1 MKITIERKSFVDA
14 LTIGS
19 QMAAKARGLSVL
31 ENCKITIKGNTATI
45 SSYDSEVAITKRVNI
60 VSHDED
66 CVFCIEPKA
75 LLAILRSLKD
85 ENVDLV
91 LDNHICEVVHAKGKQ
106 SMPYDDADDFPTPV
120 FDKDVKTFGFVS
132 QILFNWL
139 KEAKSFVGVNTLYPS
154 MMGVYVY
161 CGNKECGVASTNT
174 EVLYHNHEEHAY
186 DGEECGAS
194 VQVKAIDAL
203 LPMLNMTDFVDVM
216 IGNRNIAFKTQ
227 DAMLVAARTELP
239 YPNFRR
245 IIPQGNEIDVKVNRQ
260 DMLDAVKRAMLT
272 ASEQTSL
279 LKLSI
284 NSMCMKIV
292 SENLKCAKKTYEEC
306 PCECIGGDIEIG
318 LKGNYVLSMLNSIE
332 SEEVLI
338 TLKEPRRPI
347 LWNDSLNS
355 AKILLQMPMQLL

>member
-1 MKITIERKSFVDA
+1 MKITIERKSFVEA

-19 QMAAKARGLSVL
+19 QMATKAKGLSVL
-31 ENCKITIKGNTATI
+31 ENCKITIKDNTATI

-66 CVFCIEPKA
+66 GVFCIEPKA
-75 LLAILRSLKD
+75 LLAILRSLRD
-85 ENVDLV
+85 EQVELV
-91 LDNHICEVVHAKGKQ
+91 LDNHICEIVHKKGKQ
-106 SMPYDDADDFPTPV
+106 SIPYEDADDFPTPV
-120 FDKDVKTFGFVS
+120 FDKDMKTFGFKS
-132 QILFNWL
+132 ELLFNWL
-139 KEAKSFVGVNTLYPS
+139 KEAKMFVGTNALYPS

-161 CGNKECGVASTNT
+161 CGNNECGVASTNT
-174 EVLYHNHEEHAY
+174 EVLYYNHEEHAY
-186 DGEECGAS
+186 EGDECGAS
-194 VQVKAIDAL
+194 VQIKAIDAL
-203 LPMLNMTDFVDVM
+203 LPMLNLTNFVDVM
-216 IGNRNIAFKTQ
+216 VGNRNIAFKTQ
-227 DAMLVAARTELP
+227 DSMLVAARTEHP

-245 IIPQGNEIDVKVNRQ
+245 IIPQGNEIELKVNRQ

-272 ASEQTSL
+272 VSEQTSL

-284 NSMCMKIV
+284 NSLCMKIV
-292 SENLKCAKKTYEEC
+292 SEDLMFAKKTYEEC

-332 SEEVLI
+332 SDEVLI

-347 LWNDSLNS
+347 LWHDSLNS

>member
-1 MKITIERKSFVDA
+1 MKITIERKSFVEA

-19 QMAAKARGLSVL
+19 QMAAKAKGLSVL

-60 VSHDED
+60 VSHDEE

-91 LDNHICEVVHAKGKQ
+91 LDNHICEVIHAKGQQ

-120 FDKDVKTFGFVS
+120 FDKDMKTFGFVS

-194 VQVKAIDAL
+194 LQVKAIDAL
-203 LPMLNMTDFVDVM
+203 LPMLNLTDFVDVM
-216 IGNRNIAFKTQ
+216 IGSRNIAFKTQ
-227 DAMLVAARTELP
+227 DAMLVAARTEHP
-239 YPNFRR
+239 YPDFRR
-245 IIPQGNEIDVKVNRQ
+245 IIPRDNGIEVEVCRQ
-260 DMLDAVKRAMLT
+260 DMIDAIKRAMLT
-272 ASEQTSL
+272 VNEDTSL
-279 LKLSI
+279 LKLNI
-284 NSMCMKIV
+284 NSLCIKVV
-292 SENLKCAKKTYEEC
+292 SENVMHAKKTYEEC
-306 PCECIGGDIEIG
+306 SCQCIGGDIEIG
-318 LKGNYVLSMLNSIE
+318 IKGTYALSILNLIE
-332 SEEVLI
+332 SDEVII

-347 LWNDSLNS
+347 LWKDKLNND
-355 AKILLQMPMQLL
+355 KILLQMPMQLV

>member
-1 MKITIERKSFVDA
+1 MKITIERKSFADA

-19 QMAAKARGLSVL
+19 QMSGKASGLSVL
-31 ENCKITIKGNTATI
+31 KNCKITIKGNTATI

-60 VSHDED
+60 ASHDED

-91 LDNHICEVVHAKGKQ
+91 LDNHICEIIHKKGKQ
-106 SMPYDDADDFPTPV
+106 SMPYEDADDFPTPV
-120 FDKDVKTFGFVS
+120 FDKDVNTFGLVS
-132 QILFNWL
+132 QVLFNWL
-139 KEAKSFVGVNTLYPS
+139 KEAKPFVGVNTLYPS

-227 DAMLVAARTELP
+227 DAMLVAARTEHP

-245 IIPQGNEIDVKVNRQ
+245 IIPQGNEIELKVKRQ

-292 SENLKCAKKTYEEC
+292 SENLMCAKKTYEEC

-355 AKILLQMPMQLL
+355 AKILLQMPIQLV

>member
-1 MKITIERKSFVDA
+1 MIIKINRKEFVEA
-14 LTIGS
+14 LAIGS
-19 QMAAKARGLSVL
+19 QMSGKARGLSVL
-31 ENCKITIKGNTATI
+31 ENCKMTIKDLTATI

-60 VSHDED
+60 VSHDEE

-75 LLAILRSLKD
+75 LLAILRSLRD
-85 ENVDLV
+85 EQVDLV
-91 LDNHICEVVHAKGKQ
+91 LDNHICEIIHTKGNQ

-120 FDKDVKTFGFVS
+120 FDKDMKTFGFVS
-132 QILFNWL
+132 QNLFNWL
-139 KEAKSFVGVNTLYPS
+139 KEAKQFVGVNTLYPS

-161 CGNKECGVASTNT
+161 CGNKECGVAATNT

-186 DGEECGAS
+186 DGEELGAS

-203 LPMLNMTDFVDVM
+203 LPMLNSTDFVDVM
-216 IGNRNIAFKTQ
+216 IGTRNVAFKTQ
-227 DAMLVAARTELP
+227 DSMLVAARTEHP

-245 IIPQGNEIDVKVNRQ
+245 IIPQGNEIELKVNRQ

-292 SENLKCAKKTYEEC
+292 SENVMYAKKTYEEC

-318 LKGNYVLSMLNSIE
+318 LKGDYVLSMLNSIE
-332 SEEVLI
+332 SEDVLI

-355 AKILLQMPMQLL
+355 AKILLQMPMQLV

>member
-1 MKITIERKSFVDA
+1 MKITIERKSFVEA
-14 LTIGS
+14 LAIGS
-19 QMAAKARGLSVL
+19 QMSGKARGLSVL
-31 ENCKITIKGNTATI
+31 ENCKITIKSNTATI

-75 LLAILRSLKD
+75 LMAILRSLKD

-91 LDNHICEVVHAKGKQ
+91 LDNHICEIIHQKGRQ
-106 SMPYDDADDFPTPV
+106 SMPYEDADDFPTPV
-120 FDKDVKTFGFVS
+120 FDKDMNTFGFKS
-132 QILFNWL
+132 ESLFNWL
-139 KEAKSFVGVNTLYPS
+139 KEAKPFVGVNILYPS

-174 EVLYHNHEEHAY
+174 EVLYHNHEEHAFE
-186 DGEECGAS
+186 GEEVGAS

-216 IGNRNIAFKTQ
+216 IGSKNIVFKTK
-227 DAMLVAARTELP
+227 DSMLVAARTEHP

-245 IIPQGNEIDVKVNRQ
+245 IIPQGNEIELKVNRQ

-292 SENLKCAKKTYEEC
+292 SENLMCSKKTYEEC

-318 LKGNYVLSMLNSIE
+318 LKGEYVLSMLNSIE
-332 SEEVLI
+332 SDNVLI
-338 TLKEPRRPI
+338 TLKESKRPI
-347 LWNDSLNS
+347 LWHDSLNS
-355 AKILLQMPMQLL
+355 AKILLQMPIQFV

>member
-1 MKITIERKSFVDA
+1 MKITIERKSFLEA

-19 QMAAKARGLSVL
+19 QMAAKAKGLSVL

-75 LLAILRSLKD
+75 LLAILRSLRD
-85 ENVDLV
+85 EQVELV
-91 LDNHICEVVHAKGKQ
+91 LDNHICEIVHKKGKQ
-106 SMPYDDADDFPTPV
+106 SIPYEDADDFPTPV
-120 FDKDVKTFGFVS
+120 FDKDMKTFGFKS
-132 QILFNWL
+132 ELLFNWL
-139 KEAKSFVGVNTLYPS
+139 KEAKMFVGTNALYPS

-174 EVLYHNHEEHAY
+174 EVLYYNHEEHAY
-186 DGEECGAS
+186 EGDECGAS
-194 VQVKAIDAL
+194 VQIKAIDAL
-203 LPMLNMTDFVDVM
+203 LPMLNLTNFVDVM
-216 IGNRNIAFKTQ
+216 VGNRNIAFKTQ
-227 DAMLVAARTELP
+227 DSMLVAARTEHP

-245 IIPQGNEIDVKVNRQ
+245 IIPQGNEIELKVNRQ

-272 ASEQTSL
+272 VSEQTSL

-284 NSMCMKIV
+284 NSLCIKIV
-292 SENLKCAKKTYEEC
+292 SEDLMFAKKTYEEC

-332 SEEVLI
+332 SDEVLI

-347 LWNDSLNS
+347 LWHDSLNS

>member
-1 MKITIERKSFVDA
+1 MKITIERKSFVEA

-19 QMAAKARGLSVL
+19 QMAAKARGLSIL
-31 ENCKITIKGNTATI
+31 ENCKITIKDNTATI
-45 SSYDSEVAITKRVNI
+45 SSYDSEVAITKRVNV

-66 CVFCIEPKA
+66 GVFCIEPKA
-75 LLAILRSLKD
+75 LLAILRSLRD
-85 ENVDLV
+85 EQVELV
-91 LDNHICEVVHAKGKQ
+91 LNNHICEIVHKKGKQ
-106 SMPYDDADDFPTPV
+106 SIPYEDADDFPTPV
-120 FDKDVKTFGFVS
+120 FDKDMKTFGFKS
-132 QILFNWL
+132 ELLFNWL
-139 KEAKSFVGVNTLYPS
+139 KEAKMFVGTNALYPS

-174 EVLYHNHEEHAY
+174 EVLYYNHEEHAY
-186 DGEECGAS
+186 EGDECGAS
-194 VQVKAIDAL
+194 VQIKAIDAL
-203 LPMLNMTDFVDVM
+203 LPMLNLTNFVDVM
-216 IGNRNIAFKTQ
+216 VGNRNIAFKTQ
-227 DAMLVAARTELP
+227 DSMLVAARTEHP

-245 IIPQGNEIDVKVNRQ
+245 IIPQGNEIELKVNRQ

-272 ASEQTSL
+272 VSEQTSL

-284 NSMCMKIV
+284 NSLCMKIV
-292 SENLKCAKKTYEEC
+292 SEDLMFAKKTYEEC

-332 SEEVLI
+332 SDEVLI

-347 LWNDSLNS
+347 LWHDSLNS

>member
-1 MKITIERKSFVDA
+1 MKITIERKSFVEA

-19 QMAAKARGLSVL
+19 QMAAKAKGLSVL
-31 ENCKITIKGNTATI
+31 ENCKITCKNNTATI

-60 VSHDED
+60 VSHDEE

-91 LDNHICEVVHAKGKQ
+91 LDNHICEIIHAKGKQ

-120 FDKDVKTFGFVS
+120 FDKDMKTFGFVS

-174 EVLYHNHEEHAY
+174 EILYHNHEEHAY

-194 VQVKAIDAL
+194 VQIKAIDAL

-227 DAMLVAARTELP
+227 DAMLVAARTEHP

-245 IIPQGNEIDVKVNRQ
+245 IIPQDNEIEVTICRQ
-260 DMLDAVKRAMLT
+260 DMIDAIKRAMLT
-272 ASEQTSL
+272 ANEATSL
-279 LKLSI
+279 LKLNI
-284 NSMCMKIV
+284 NSLCIKVI
-292 SENLKCAKKTYEEC
+292 SENIMSAKKTYEEC
-306 PCECIGGDIEIG
+306 PCECIGGDIELG
-318 LKGNYVLSMLNSIE
+318 LKGTYALSILSLIE
-332 SEEVLI
+332 SDEFVV

-347 LWNDSLNS
+347 LWKDKLNND
-355 AKILLQMPMQLL
+355 KILLQMPMQLV

>member
-19 QMAAKARGLSVL
+19 QMAAKGKGLSVL
-31 ENCKITIKGNTATI
+31 ENCKITCKNNTATI

-60 VSHDED
+60 VSHDD
-66 CVFCIEPKA
+66 DFVFCIEPKA

-85 ENVDLV
+85 ENVDLI
-91 LDNHICEVVHAKGKQ
+91 LDNHICEIVHAKGKQ
-106 SMPYDDADDFPTPV
+106 TMPYDDADDFPTPV
-120 FDKDVKTFGFVS
+120 FDKDMKTFGFKS
-132 QILFNWL
+132 ESLFNWL
-139 KEAKSFVGVNTLYPS
+139 KEAKSFVGNNTLYPS

-161 CGNKECGVASTNT
+161 CGNNECGVASTNT
-174 EVLYHNHEEHAY
+174 EVLYYNHEEHSFE
-186 DGEECGAS
+186 GEEVGAS
-194 VQVKAIDAL
+194 VCIKAIDAL

-216 IGNRNIAFKTQ
+216 IGARNVVFKTQ
-227 DAMLVAARTELP
+227 DAMLVAARTEHP

-245 IIPQGNEIDVKVNRQ
+245 IIPNGNEIELRFNKKD
-260 DMLDAVKRAMLT
+260 LLEAVRRAMLT
-272 ASEQTSL
+272 ANEQSSL

-292 SENLKCAKKTYEEC
+292 SEDIMFAKKTYEEC

-332 SEEVLI
+332 GEDVLV
-338 TLKEPRRPI
+338 TMKEPRRPI
-347 LWNDSLNS
+347 LWHDSLNNF
-355 AKILLQMPMQLL
+355 KVLLQMPCQLA

>member
-1 MKITIERKSFVDA
+1 MKITIERKSFVES

-19 QMAAKARGLSVL
+19 QMSGKARGLSVL
-31 ENCKITIKGNTATI
+31 ENCKITCKNNTATI

-60 VSHDED
+60 VSHDEE

-75 LLAILRSLKD
+75 LLAILRSLRD
-85 ENVDLV
+85 EQVDLV

-161 CGNKECGVASTNT
+161 CGNKECGVAATNR
-174 EVLYHNHEEHAY
+174 EVLYYNHEEHSF
-186 DGEECGAS
+186 DGEEVGAS
-194 VQVKAIDAL
+194 LCLKAIDAL

-216 IGNRNIAFKTQ
+216 IGARNIVFKTH
-227 DAMLVAARTELP
+227 DAMLIAAKTEHQ

-245 IIPQGNEIDVKVNRQ
+245 IIPQGNEIVVEVDKVEL
-260 DMLDAVKRAMLT
+260 LDAVKRSMLT
-272 ASEQTSL
+272 ADEKTWL

-284 NSMCMKIV
+284 SGMSIKIV
-292 SENLKCAKKTYEEC
+292 SEDIMFAKKSYEEC
-306 PCECIGGDIEIG
+306 LCTCMGSEIEIG
-318 LKGNYVLSMLNSIE
+318 LKGTYVLNMLNAIE
-332 SEEVLI
+332 SDMVTIKLS
-338 TLKEPRRPI
+338 EPRRPI
-347 LWNDSLNS
+347 LWHDSLNS

>member
-1 MKITIERKSFVDA
+1 MKITIERKSFVEA
-14 LTIGS
+14 LAIGS
-19 QMAAKARGLSVL
+19 QMSGKARGLSIL
-31 ENCKITIKGNTATI
+31 DNCKITIKGNTATI

-60 VSHDED
+60 ASHDDD

-91 LDNHICEVVHAKGKQ
+91 LDNHICEIVHKKGKQ
-106 SMPYDDADDFPTPV
+106 SMPYEDADDFPTPV
-120 FDKDVKTFGFVS
+120 FDKDMNTFGFKS
-132 QILFNWL
+132 ESLFNWL
-139 KEAKSFVGVNTLYPS
+139 KEAKPFVGVNTLYPS
-154 MMGVYVY
+154 IMGVYVY

-227 DAMLVAARTELP
+227 DAMLVAARTEHP

-245 IIPQGNEIDVKVNRQ
+245 IIPQGNEIELKVNRQ
-260 DMLDAVKRAMLT
+260 DMLDAVKRALLT
-272 ASEQTSL
+272 ANEQTSL
-279 LKLSI
+279 LKINI
-284 NSMCMKIV
+284 NSMCMKII
-292 SENLKCAKKTYEEC
+292 SEDVMFAKKTYEEC
-306 PCECIGGDIEIG
+306 PCECVVGDIEIG
-318 LKGNYVLSMLNSIE
+318 LKGEYVLSMLNSIE
-332 SEEVLI
+332 SDDVLI
-338 TLKEPRRPI
+338 TLKEPKRPI
-347 LWNDSLNS
+347 LWHDSLNS
-355 AKILLQMPMQLL
+355 AKILLQMPMQFV

>member
-19 QMAAKARGLSVL
+19 QMAAKAKGLTVL
-31 ENCKITIKGNTATI
+31 ENCKITIKSNTATI

-60 VSHDED
+60 ASHDED

-91 LDNHICEVVHAKGKQ
+91 LDNHICEIIHKKGRQ
-106 SMPYDDADDFPTPV
+106 SMPYEDADDFPTPV
-120 FDKDVKTFGFVS
+120 FDKDMKTFGLVS
-132 QILFNWL
+132 QVLFNWL
-139 KEAKSFVGVNTLYPS
+139 KEAKPFVGVNTLYPS

-161 CGNKECGVASTNT
+161 CGNKECGVASTNA

-203 LPMLNMTDFVDVM
+203 LPMLNMTDFVNVM

-227 DAMLVAARTELP
+227 DAMLVAARTEHP

-245 IIPQGNEIDVKVNRQ
+245 IIPQGNEIELKVNRK
-260 DMLDAVKRAMLT
+260 DIVDAVKRALLT
-272 ASEQTSL
+272 ANEQTSL
-279 LKLSI
+279 LKINI

-292 SENLKCAKKTYEEC
+292 SEDVMFAKKTYEEC
-306 PCECIGGDIEIG
+306 PCECVGGDIEIG
-318 LKGNYVLSMLNSIE
+318 LKGEYVLSMLNSIE
-332 SEEVLI
+332 SDDVLI
-338 TLKEPRRPI
+338 TLKEPKRPI
-347 LWNDSLNS
+347 LWHDSLNS
-355 AKILLQMPMQLL
+355 AKILLQMPMQFV

>member
-1 MKITIERKSFVDA
+1 MKITIERKSFVEA

-19 QMAAKARGLSVL
+19 QMAAKAKGLSVL
-31 ENCKITIKGNTATI
+31 ENCKITIKDNTATI

-60 VSHDED
+60 ESHDED

-91 LDNHICEVVHAKGKQ
+91 LDNHICEVIHTKGKQ
-106 SMPYDDADDFPTPV
+106 SMPYEDAEDFPTPV
-120 FDKDVKTFGFVS
+120 LDNDMKTFGFVS
-132 QILFNWL
+132 QTLFNWL
-139 KEAKSFVGVNTLYPS
+139 KEAKPFVGVNTLYPS

-161 CGNKECGVASTNT
+161 CGNNECGVAATNA
-174 EVLYHNHEEHAY
+174 EVLYYNHEEHAY

-194 VQVKAIDAL
+194 VQIKAIDAL
-203 LPMLNMTDFVDVM
+203 LPMLNLTDFVDVM
-216 IGNRNIAFKTQ
+216 IGSRNIVFKTK
-227 DAMLVAARTELP
+227 DAMLVSAKTEQP

-245 IIPQGNEIDVKVNRQ
+245 IIPQGNEIELKVNRQ

-292 SENLKCAKKTYEEC
+292 SENLMCAKKTYEEC

-318 LKGNYVLSMLNSIE
+318 LRGNYVLSMLNSIE
-332 SEEVLI
+332 SDEVLI

-355 AKILLQMPMQLL
+355 DKILLQMPMQLV

>member
-19 QMAAKARGLSVL
+19 QMSGKARGLSIL
-31 ENCKITIKGNTATI
+31 ENCKITIKNNTATI
-45 SSYDSEVAITKRVNI
+45 SSYDSEVAITKRTNI
-60 VSHDED
+60 VGHDEE

-85 ENVDLV
+85 ENVDLM
-91 LDNHICEVVHAKGKQ
+91 LDNNICEIVHAKGKQ
-106 SMPYDDADDFPTPV
+106 SIPYEGAEDYPSPFLE
-120 FDKDVKTFGFVS
+120 KDMNTFGFKS
-132 QILFNWL
+132 EMMFNWL
-139 KEAKSFVGVNTLYPS
+139 KEAKQFVGNNTLYPS

-161 CGNKECGVASTNT
+161 CGNKECGVAATNT
-174 EVLYHNHEEHAY
+174 EVLYYNHEEHEF
-186 DGEECGAS
+186 DGEEVGAS
-194 VQVKAIDAL
+194 LCLKAIDAL
-203 LPMLNMTDFVDVM
+203 LPMLNMTDSVDVM
-216 IGNRNIAFKTQ
+216 IGARNIVFKTH
-227 DAMLVAARTELP
+227 DAMLIAAKTEHP

-245 IIPQGNEIDVKVNRQ
+245 IIPQGNEIELKVNRQ

-292 SENLKCAKKTYEEC
+292 SENLMCAKKTYEEC

-355 AKILLQMPMQLL
+355 AKILLQMPMQLV

>member
-1 MKITIERKSFVDA
+1 MKITIERKSFVEA

-19 QMAAKARGLSVL
+19 QMAAKAKGLTVL
-31 ENCKITIKGNTATI
+31 ENCKITIKNNTATI

-60 VSHDED
+60 AYHDED

-91 LDNHICEVVHAKGKQ
+91 LDNHICEVAHTKGKQ
-106 SMPYDDADDFPTPV
+106 SMPYEDADDFPTPV
-120 FDKDVKTFGFVS
+120 LDKDMKTFGFVS
-132 QILFNWL
+132 QNLFNWL
-139 KEAKSFVGVNTLYPS
+139 KEAKQFVGVNTLYPS

-161 CGNKECGVASTNT
+161 CGNNECGVAATNT
-174 EVLYHNHEEHAY
+174 EVLYYNHEEHAY

-194 VQVKAIDAL
+194 VQIKAIDAL
-203 LPMLNMTDFVDVM
+203 LPMLNLTDFVDVM
-216 IGNRNIAFKTQ
+216 IGSRNIVFKTK
-227 DAMLVAARTELP
+227 DAMLVSAKTEQP

-245 IIPQGNEIDVKVNRQ
+245 IIPQGNEIELKVNRQ

-272 ASEQTSL
+272 TSEQTSL

-292 SENLKCAKKTYEEC
+292 SENLMYAKKTYEEC

-332 SEEVLI
+332 SDEVLI
-338 TLKEPRRPI
+338 TLKEPRRPV
-347 LWNDSLNS
+347 LWNDLLNS
-355 AKILLQMPMQLL
+355 AKILLQMPMQLV

>member
-19 QMAAKARGLSVL
+19 QMAAKAKGLTVL
-31 ENCKITIKGNTATI
+31 ENSKITIKNNTATI

-60 VSHDED
+60 LSHDED

-85 ENVDLV
+85 EKVDLI

-106 SMPYDDADDFPTPV
+106 SMPYDDADDFPSPV
-120 FDKDVKTFGFVS
+120 FDKDMNTFGFKS
-132 QILFNWL
+132 ESLFNWL

-161 CGNKECGVASTNT
+161 CGNNECGVASTNT
-174 EVLYHNHEEHAY
+174 EVLYYNHEEHAF
-186 DGEECGAS
+186 DGEEVGAS
-194 VQVKAIDAL
+194 LCIKAIDAL

-216 IGNRNIAFKTQ
+216 IGNRNVVFKTK
-227 DAMLVAARTELP
+227 DAMLVATRTEQP

-245 IIPQGNEIDVKVNRQ
+245 IIPTGNGIELKFNKQ

-272 ASEQTSL
+272 ANEQSSL

-292 SENLKCAKKTYEEC
+292 SEDIMFAKKTYEEC
-306 PCECIGGDIEIG
+306 PCECFGGNIEIG

-332 SEEVLI
+332 GEDVLV
-338 TLKEPRRPI
+338 TMKEPRKPI
-347 LWNDSLNS
+347 LWYDSLNN
-355 AKILLQMPMQLL
+355 AKVLLQMPCQLV

>member
-19 QMAAKARGLSVL
+19 QMAAKAKGLSIL
-31 ENCKITIKGNTATI
+31 ENCKITCKNNTATI

-66 CVFCIEPKA
+66 YVFCIEPKA

-91 LDNHICEVVHAKGKQ
+91 LDNHVCDIIHAKGKQ
-106 SMPYDDADDFPTPV
+106 TMPYEDADDFPTPV
-120 FDKDVKTFGFVS
+120 LDKDMKTFGFKS
-132 QILFNWL
+132 ESLFNWL
-139 KEAKSFVGVNTLYPS
+139 KDAKPFVGVSTLYPS

-161 CGNKECGVASTNT
+161 CGNHECGVASTNT
-174 EVLYHNHEEHAY
+174 EVLYYNHEEHAFE
-186 DGEECGAS
+186 GEEVGAS
-194 VQVKAIDAL
+194 VCIKAIDAL

-216 IGNRNIAFKTQ
+216 IGVRNVAFKTQ
-227 DAMLVAARTELP
+227 DAMLVATRTEQP

-245 IIPQGNEIDVKVNRQ
+245 IIPSGNEIELRFNKQ

-272 ASEQTSL
+272 VNEKSSL

-284 NSMCMKIV
+284 NSMCIKIV
-292 SENLKCAKKTYEEC
+292 SEDIMFAKKTYEEC

-318 LKGNYVLSMLNSIE
+318 LKGTYVLSMLNSIE
-332 SEEVLI
+332 SDDVLV

-347 LWNDSLNS
+347 LWCDSLNS
-355 AKILLQMPMQLL
+355 AKCLLQMPCDI